1 MNELDDYPFR
11 AEVERRQ
18 QEPEDVINGSSLFAN
33 PQPSPLAIE
42 RLPERKTE
50 TLFDKGDK

>member
-50 TLFDKGDK
+50 TLFEVKEK